1 MPEETRE
8 QTEVPEGQ
16 RAFALSPE
24 RTECYAEPVEEW
36 DPFQQMNG
44 IRRKKNELLRNPSA
58 FSLDL
63 SPRLLYGRSEH
74 VDVLIESGVARY
86 LEFQGLKFTRVLTS
100 EGLISVPLTKSE
112 IFQDA
117 HLSKAEKRMLMRFI
131 TSIQPYVSS
140 LAFQSAA
147 QLGVDQAAKIKG
159 PSDQSALGME
169 LDGSW
174 RAYRRIARGNGP
186 RNLSER
192 LQDFITYSI
201 CLWDWAP
208 TEAFPQLSCR
218 EALERLGAFISSL
231 GLYVQEED
239 GTMQLSGLVTC
250 RGEQIKA
257 SRLVAACGELLQD
270 QVPSQSS
277 SQHCRRMTVL
287 LSSPPLGEEGVS
299 LCVVP
304 PQSLDPPLQ
313 NVVQVLQLDFS
324 SGACPHGYFL
334 AHLSQAS
341 ISDPGPLPFAD
352 LDRVLEELLKRS
364 PKTAC
369 IFRCRYLQRP
379 RDVATRWDVSTRTGG
394 FMERCLH
401 EERLAVVSD
410 PPAVPQLL
418 AVQEV
423 HDARRIFGSF
433 FGAESAF
440 LPKPQHRFMRARDL
454 RVTWE
459 EVDLGL
465 NPVLYFAL
473 PLVMLWK
480 PLPSFYLLLLF
491 YLLRPAWQRSNPR
504 RSSTQGSRDS
514 RDIMNYSIAGLVAEL
529 GDLRQATTFELQGLQ
544 VTDALELDAV
554 AQLPDNALFKY
565 RLKTGLFVGDLDG
578 SQCLLW
584 DDPAIQVK
592 PMLLPDFWA
601 PIGGFAGRRLPAR
614 LRLRRLEVQDGRI
627 RRQRGIRMPGTSFL

>member
-1 MPEETRE
+1 MALLTDDECQADVVVLGTGLTESIVAAAVARSGRRVLHLDAAETYGGAGRSLPLREYIAWAGDARDARMPGDGVQAGGDLRSLPRHGWQRLWEPFAPRRTPETAEMPEETRE

-24 RTECYAEPVEEW
+24 RTECYAERSFEW

-174 RAYRRIARGNGP
+174 RAFLQQQ
-186 RNLSER
+186 NLSER

-231 GLYVQEED
+231 GLYGRGTSMPLLFPMYGIGEVSQGYTRLCAVHRGVYALRTRATHLLAQEEED

-440 LPKPQHRFMRARDL
+440 LPKPQH
-454 RVTWE
+454 
-459 EVDLGL
+459 
-465 NPVLYFAL
+465 
-473 PLVMLWK
+473 
-480 PLPSFYLLLLF
+480 
-491 YLLRPAWQRSNPR
+491 
-504 RSSTQGSRDS
+504 
-514 RDIMNYSIAGLVAEL
+514 VAEEEMSGSL
-529 GDLRQATTFELQGLQ
+529 EELEHFNQQMQAQEAQEAQEPPVASLVQE
-544 VTDALELDAV
+544 DAE
-554 AQLPDNALFKY
+554 Q
-565 RLKTGLFVGDLDG
+565 
-578 SQCLLW
+578 
-584 DDPAIQVK
+584 
-592 PMLLPDFWA
+592 
-601 PIGGFAGRRLPAR
+601 
-614 LRLRRLEVQDGRI
+614 
-627 RRQRGIRMPGTSFL
+627 

>member
-1 MPEETRE
+1 
-8 QTEVPEGQ
+8 
-16 RAFALSPE
+16 
-24 RTECYAEPVEEW
+24 
-36 DPFQQMNG
+36 MNG

-58 FSLDL
+58 FSTSAVRRPFGSGLDL

-159 PSDQSALGME
+159 PSDLLVELVGPSATRVLWAWH
-169 LDGSW
+169 LDNGVPH
-174 RAYRRIARGNGP
+174 ARGLRSWQEKP
-186 RNLSER
+186 HCLRNLSER

-208 TEAFPQLSCR
+208 TEAFPQLSWRNGRAWDLVTTESTGECSGR

-231 GLYVQEED
+231 GLYGRGTSMPLLFPMYGIGEVSQGYTRLCAVHRGVYALRTREED

-418 AVQEV
+418 EMSGSLEELEHFNQQMQV
-423 HDARRIFGSF
+423 RRCLI
-433 FGAESAF
+433 AC
-440 LPKPQHRFMRARDL
+440 LPIVCRDL
-454 RVTWE
+454 QIE
-459 EVDLGL
+459 GL
-465 NPVLYFAL
+465 A
-473 PLVMLWK
+473 
-480 PLPSFYLLLLF
+480 
-491 YLLRPAWQRSNPR
+491 
-504 RSSTQGSRDS
+504 
-514 RDIMNYSIAGLVAEL
+514 
-529 GDLRQATTFELQGLQ
+529 
-544 VTDALELDAV
+544 
-554 AQLPDNALFKY
+554 
-565 RLKTGLFVGDLDG
+565 
-578 SQCLLW
+578 
-584 DDPAIQVK
+584 
-592 PMLLPDFWA
+592 
-601 PIGGFAGRRLPAR
+601 
-614 LRLRRLEVQDGRI
+614 
-627 RRQRGIRMPGTSFL
+627 